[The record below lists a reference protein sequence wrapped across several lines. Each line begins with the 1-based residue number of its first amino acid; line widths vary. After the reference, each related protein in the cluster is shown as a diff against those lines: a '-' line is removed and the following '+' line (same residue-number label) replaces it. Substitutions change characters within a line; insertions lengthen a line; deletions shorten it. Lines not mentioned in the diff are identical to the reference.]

1 MSIGVRMVGVFLKPK
16 RTFAALQAQTQH
28 KDWWV
33 PMLVLF
39 AISLVGGCLLYPD
52 ALEKSI
58 YDQLQ
63 QFEKLTEKEWPYYL
77 NNARETGLNSALTMP
92 IGKVIG
98 IFISAGILW
107 GIVLLILRGDI
118 TYKKTLAVLNYSF
131 LVEVSE
137 AVVTVP
143 LAMAKEVTRVQIRL
157 ELLIPESLEGIAFF
171 DHLALISVFEL
182 WKYSLLGLGL
192 MMVGEVQSRVAKYS
206 LFALCL
212 FCVWSN
218 SVQEWGPSMRL
229 E

>member
-58 YDQLQ
+58 YNQLQ
-63 QFEKLTEKEWPYYL
+63 HYEKLTEKDWPDYL
-77 NNARETGLNSALTMP
+77 KNARETGLWSASTMP

-98 IFISAGILW
+98 IFICAGLYW
-107 GIVLLILRGDI
+107 GIVVLILRGGI
-118 TYKKTLAVLNYSF
+118 TYKKTLAVVNYSF
-131 LVEVSE
+131 LVEVFQ
-137 AVVTVP
+137 AVVSVP

-171 DHLALISVFEL
+171 DHLALISVFEM
-182 WKYSLLGLGL
+182 WKYSVLGLGL
-192 MMVGEVQSRVAKYS
+192 IIVGNVHSRVAKYC

-212 FCVWSN
+212 LGAWSS

-229 E
+229 D